1 MKTSIFGLALL
12 ILSSFSLACSADIIV
27 DDNFDDGD
35 LTMNLAGIGTGFTVS
50 NSSGGNFTEAGTE
63 ASFGG
68 TGGAS
73 RSFLISNEDFDA
85 NGALSTTT
93 TFVVNEFGR
102 QTTDNSSTG
111 RFFVGLS
118 DATAQNGVIQNTVDG
133 LWVVLQANEDVGPAE
148 NTIDN
153 GNGGLFF
160 IDGSTVTAL
169 GLWTWNTDLVDVDTA
184 STFRSDRISQDLLP
198 NEDLTIEL
206 SSDAVGYSLSFST
219 NGVGTVPTAISGT
232 YAAAGITN
240 DLTQVSAVVAGQ
252 GDQNNFVV
260 DQVVVRVNAVP
271 EPSSFALVAGLGGL
285 VFTRRRRR

>member
-1 MKTSIFGLALL
+1 M
-12 ILSSFSLACSADIIV
+12 
-27 DDNFDDGD
+27 
-35 LTMNLAGIGTGFTVS
+35 
-50 NSSGGNFTEAGTE
+50 
-63 ASFGG
+63 
-68 TGGAS
+68 
-73 RSFLISNEDFDA
+73 
-85 NGALSTTT
+85 
-93 TFVVNEFGR
+93 VNEFGR

-133 LWVVLQANEDVGPAE
+133 LWVVLQANEDVGPAG

-184 STFRSDRISQDLLP
+184 STLRSDRISQDLLP
-198 NEDLTIEL
+198 TEDLTIEL

-219 NGVGTVPTAISGT
+219 NGFGTVPTAISGT

-252 GDQNNFVV
+252 GNQNNFVV